1 MGVAASTRPL
11 SSATP
16 DPKGKQM
23 PQNYRAP
30 AGAPDSSRANP
41 VHFAAIA
48 LRGVGQVV
56 DMQMTAARV
65 LMQTQARAAA
75 AFGWP
80 DCSNLFESADE
91 RARHV
96 FSTGAE
102 KMLETAQRA
111 NEAVTELQRQV
122 GRVVETQASAA
133 TEQWQRGIEE
143 LGSQT
148 QQGIVQLCEAARQS
162 AEEAAQATQSLSE
175 AANETRRQGEQILQ
189 EAQAGADERIKR
201 NKAA

>member
-1 MGVAASTRPL
+1 
-11 SSATP
+11 
-16 DPKGKQM
+16 
-23 PQNYRAP
+23 
-30 AGAPDSSRANP
+30 
-41 VHFAAIA
+41 
-48 LRGVGQVV
+48 
-56 DMQMTAARV
+56 MQMTAARV
-65 LMQTQARAAA
+65 LLQTQARAAA

-80 DCSNLFESADE
+80 DCSNLFDNADE

-96 FSTGAE
+96 FATGAE
-102 KMLETAQRA
+102 KVLETAQRA

-148 QQGIVQLCEAARQS
+148 QQGIVQLCEAARQT
-162 AEEAAQATQSLSE
+162 AEEATQSLSE
-175 AANETRRQGEQILQ
+175 AANETRRQGEQVLH
-189 EAQAGADERIKR
+189 EAQANADERAKR

>member
-1 MGVAASTRPL
+1 MAQAHRTSL
-11 SSATP
+11 
-16 DPKGKQM
+16 
-23 PQNYRAP
+23 
-30 AGAPDSSRANP
+30 GAQETSRANP
-41 VHFAAIA
+41 VHFASIA

-65 LMQTQARAAA
+65 LLQTQARAAA

-80 DCSNLFESADE
+80 DCSDLFDSADE

-96 FSTGAE
+96 FSTSAE
-102 KMLETAQRA
+102 KVLETAQRA

-122 GRVVETQASAA
+122 GRVVETQAAAA

-162 AEEAAQATQSLSE
+162 AEEAAQATQSLSD
-175 AANETRRQGEQILQ
+175 AANETRRQGEQVLQ
-189 EAQAGADERIKR
+189 EAQAAADERIKR